1 MRNNTGVINNKAD
14 NWIIMAEIMNIKENV
29 YDKGF

>member
-14 NWIIMAEIMNIKENV
+14 NWIIIAETINIKR
-29 YDKGF
+29 KCIC